1 LLGDAFAEEV
11 SSISAPEKQALD
23 AERRRAS
30 EAKFAAWQKRA
41 PALAQKFNRQL
52 RPQHHQVLPAAPPV
66 EEAFPSAPASLPKA
80 SEEQWQKDYEAFMAL
95 QKAKAHP
102 GDAPGTSLL
111 TLSGSQEGLEA
122 KVAKVLEETRREDEL
137 HSAGYAER
145 LRQAQW
151 LKLRKAKEERADR
164 HLAKLEAQKKQE
176 DAEVA
181 LLRVEGG
188 VSQAT
193 RLRERARE
201 ILAQRESGE
210 LQQASRAEQERF
222 RQWQQSHETA
232 QSQQQLFSTQR
243 EAVSVISREVQGKHR
258 KMFEVI
264 QELQKQQRQHVKQL
278 RLESDSGRFDR
289 WQQSPQG
296 SSVLTQMREK
306 RQKQKE
312 QELAQER
319 LVSEARQEG
328 NRFDRWKL
336 QHQGRRAPKS
346 SFLA

>member
-1 LLGDAFAEEV
+1 MVAARV
-11 SSISAPEKQALD
+11 ASSGS
-23 AERRRAS
+23 
-30 EAKFAAWQKRA
+30 W
-41 PALAQKFNRQL
+41 
-52 RPQHHQVLPAAPPV
+52 LPFV
-66 EEAFPSAPASLPKA
+66 RGCLCGGSLA
-80 SEEQWQKDYEAFMAL
+80 SEEQWQKDYEAFVAL
-95 QKAKAHP
+95 QKAKGHP
-102 GDAPGTSLL
+102 GDAKGPSLL
-111 TLSGSQEGLEA
+111 ALSGSQEGLEA

-151 LKLRKAKEERADR
+151 LKLRQAKEERADR

-188 VSQAT
+188 ASQAT

-201 ILAQRESGE
+201 ILAQQESGE
-210 LQQASRAEQERF
+210 LQQASRAEQERY

-232 QSQQQLFSTQR
+232 QSQQHLFSTQR

-264 QELQKQQRQHVKQL
+264 QELQKEQRQHVKQL

-296 SSVLTQMREK
+296 SSVLMQMREK
-306 RQKQKE
+306 RKKQKE

-319 LVSEARQEG
+319 LVNEARQEG

-336 QHQGRRAPKS
+336 QHQGRRA
-346 SFLA
+346 